1 MNTTN
6 LLNFGKY
13 DYTIN
18 KSFYRNIALT
28 TIFGSVGIAIMGFVS
43 RLLEFKAAFAVASYT
58 EGMTEDEAFDT
69 IRLVSDPGN
78 TPFTST
84 MIYIFCIT
92 MLCIFAGYTF
102 HNLRNKQGRITELTM
117 PASNLERWT
126 WHVLIAVIGGFLV
139 CVVSVLA
146 ADAVVAIANLV
157 AYGTKIAHSHSL
169 EVAKYAFIL
178 IGEDDATPFTR
189 GAAGLVFNQPGFV
202 FALRMAIFAMASSQ
216 IAAYIFGN
224 SLKYK
229 YNIILTYIV
238 LQIVGLVFIIA
249 VAALI
254 GHIERYDIDIYAEN
268 GADIMINFMWA
279 TAAIHTALTALL
291 LWGSYHLYCKAQITS
306 RINK

>member
-58 EGMTEDEAFDT
+58 EGMSEDEAFET

-84 MIYIFCIT
+84 MIYVFCIT
-92 MLCIFAGYTF
+92 MLCIFGGYTF

-189 GAAGLVFNQPGFV
+189 GAAGLVFNQPSFLIS
-202 FALRMAIFAMASSQ
+202 LRMALFTMVSSQ

-229 YNIILTYIV
+229 YNIRLTHIA
-238 LQIVGLVFIIA
+238 LLVFGLFIIIA
-249 VAALI
+249 VAALF
-254 GHIERYDIDIYAEN
+254 GHIDRYNIDIYAEG
-268 GADIMINFMWA
+268 GADILIHFLW
-279 TAAIHTALTALL
+279 TAAIIFATLTALL
-291 LWGSYHLYCKAQITS
+291 LWGSYHFYCKAQITS

>member
-58 EGMTEDEAFDT
+58 EGMTEDEAFET

-92 MLCIFAGYTF
+92 MLCIFGGYTF

-189 GAAGLVFNQPGFV
+189 GAAGLVFNQPSFLIS
-202 FALRMAIFAMASSQ
+202 LRMALFTMVSSQ

-229 YNIILTYIV
+229 YNIRLTHIA
-238 LQIVGLVFIIA
+238 LLVFGLFIIIA
-249 VAALI
+249 VAALF
-254 GHIERYDIDIYAEN
+254 GHIDRYNIDIYAEG
-268 GADIMINFMWA
+268 GADILIHFLW
-279 TAAIHTALTALL
+279 TAAIIFATLTALL
-291 LWGSYHLYCKAQITS
+291 LWGSYHFYCKAQITS